1 MSVTTR
7 QRPAAADLA
16 VSRPPRQE
24 SGYDAWRLRTVVHT
38 PGLLTLVLAIA
49 VVLAVLAFA
58 VVPGF
63 VAPYDPTAALPAS
76 RLQPPSASH
85 LFGTDQLGRDL
96 FSRVVYGAARTL
108 FATVLAVGI
117 GVVFGSVIGL
127 ISGFVGGRVDEVV
140 MRFVDVALAI
150 PGLLLAMAVIAA
162 LGFGI
167 TNVAIAVGIASIA
180 SFARLMRSDVL
191 RVRSSAYVE
200 AAYAGG
206 DRTWWVVLRHVLP
219 NAWGPVAALVAV
231 EVGSAVL
238 AVSALSFLGYG
249 VVPPDPEWGSLISEG
264 RAYLA
269 TSWWLTT
276 LPGLVLISVVLS
288 ANRIGQAIQRRD
300 GARR

>member
-1 MSVTTR
+1 MSVSTR
-7 QRPAAADLA
+7 QRPAAAELA
-16 VSRPPRQE
+16 VSLPPRPE
-24 SGYDAWRLRTVVHT
+24 SLRGAPRPLSALRA
-38 PGLLTLVLAIA
+38 PGLPTLVLAIA
-49 VVLAVLAFA
+49 VVVTVLAFA
-58 VVPGF
+58 VVPGL
-63 VAPYDPTAALPAS
+63 VAPYDPTAALPAA
-76 RLQPPSASH
+76 RLQPPSAAH

-127 ISGFVGGRVDEVV
+127 VSGFVGGRLDEVV

-167 TNVAIAVGIASIA
+167 TNVAIAVGVASIA

-206 DRTWWVVLRHVLP
+206 DRTWWVVVRHVLP

-238 AVSALSFLGYG
+238 AVAALSFLGYG

-276 LPGLVLISVVLS
+276 LPGLVLIAVVLS